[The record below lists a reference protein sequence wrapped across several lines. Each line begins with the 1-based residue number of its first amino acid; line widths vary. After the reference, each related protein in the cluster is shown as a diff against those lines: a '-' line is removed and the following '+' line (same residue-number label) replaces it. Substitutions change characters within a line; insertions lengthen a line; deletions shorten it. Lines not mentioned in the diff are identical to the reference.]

1 MSNILAD
8 KLKALR
14 KAHNYTQDY
23 VAASLGVV
31 RQTYSHYETG
41 RNTPNAKTLYAL
53 SVLYQIPAHELLSL
67 IVRLDEELMPE
78 QRDKKEA
85 ANDFDDFLS
94 YANDEQN
101 KKRFHL
107 LNYSEKELLYYF
119 NRIST
124 IDKRE
129 IIEFT
134 KIKARKEVK
143 E

>member
-1 MSNILAD
+1 MSNVLAD

-14 KAHNYTQDY
+14 KAHNYTQEY

-67 IVRLDEELMPE
+67 IVKLDDELMPE
-78 QRDKKEA
+78 QAPKSDRMK
-85 ANDFDDFLS
+85 DFDDFLQ

-119 NRIST
+119 SKIST
-124 IDKRE
+124 VDKRE

-134 KIKARKEVK
+134 KIKARKEAK